1 MFCFWLN
8 GFSGQNHL
16 AFFDTRNVKN
26 KKPMLATKTNHLA
39 SEPDAITLTQDQP
52 LLARLSNITDLTTSE
67 NTLSLYFERS
77 YPQIAFENL
86 EKISDTCQVS
96 KATVTRFVRRLGYD
110 DFRSF
115 SRDLKDEVSQNF
127 DSPIDRRARASKHSS
142 ETEEPCDILNT
153 HFKLGQYNLQRTIDQ
168 LDEEVFAKVAH
179 LVSDSTRPL
188 FLLSAATGRMLLG
201 YFYLL
206 AKYQR
211 SNIHLLAG
219 TDRLAHDLLDA
230 SPNSVLL
237 VTNFDRYPTSVL
249 ATMRYFREIGAE
261 TVLISNRR
269 SSPLLRYANHALFV
283 HTEADSVFKSRIPML
298 ATLEALVSCMGT
310 PNDQEHHT
318 RFDHMEK
325 LFRELGVYLNK
336 DQT

>member
-1 MFCFWLN
+1 MN
-8 GFSGQNHL
+8 SSTPET
-16 AFFDTRNVKN
+16 DTV
-26 KKPMLATKTNHLA
+26 
-39 SEPDAITLTQDQP
+39 TLDQDQP
-52 LLARLSNITDLTTSE
+52 FLARLSSITDLTASE
-67 NTLSLYFERS
+67 STLSLYFERF

-86 EKISDTCQVS
+86 EKISETCKVS

-115 SRDLKDEVSQNF
+115 SRSLKDEVSQNF
-127 DSPIDRRARASKHSS
+127 DSPIDRRARAAQRPS
-142 ETEEPCDILNT
+142 ETDAPCDILNT
-153 HFKLGQYNLQRTIDQ
+153 HLKLGQYNLQRTIDQ
-168 LDEEVFAKVAH
+168 IDGEAFAKVAH
-179 LVSDSTRPL
+179 LLSDTTRPL

-211 SNIHLLAG
+211 PNIHLLAG

-230 SPNSVLL
+230 SPNSVLF

-249 ATMRYFREIGAE
+249 ATMRYFKEIGAE

-269 SSPLLRYANHALFV
+269 SSPLLRYANHTLFV
-283 HTEADSVFKSRIPML
+283 HTEAETVFKSRVPML
-298 ATLEALVSCMGT
+298 VMLEALVSCMG
-310 PNDQEHHT
+310 PSNNQENNT